1 MIKLKRTDS
10 QDPDFIK
17 LVEYLDVYL
26 TITDG
31 DEHSFYDQFNKL
43 DNINHVIVAYEDNEP
58 LGCGA
63 IKEFDPKTMEIK
75 RMYTAPVG
83 RGKGVAST
91 ILEGLEHW
99 SKELGYSRCV
109 LETGVRQFEAVG
121 LYKKQG
127 YVSIPNYGQYQGVE
141 NSLCFE
147 KKL

>member
-1 MIKLKRTDS
+1 MIELKRTNSDNK
-10 QDPDFIK
+10 DFIK

-43 DNINHVIVAYEDNEP
+43 DNINHVIIAYEKDEP

-63 IKEFDPKTMEIK
+63 IKEFDVQSMEIK

-83 RGKGVAST
+83 RGKGVASK
-91 ILEGLEHW
+91 ILKELEVW

-109 LETGVRQFEAVG
+109 LETGIRQFEAVG

-127 YVSIPNYGQYQGVE
+127 YTSISNYGQYKGIA

-147 KKL
+147 KLL